1 MKKYICLI
9 VATFAIS
16 ACTLWR
22 TSEPARFYTFTTP
35 EVSQIRGP
43 AHVTTVAIEN
53 VTVPQAIN
61 RPQIVMKY
69 KNSNMMMVSEFDRWI
84 DEPANSL
91 PVVISENMN
100 MYAKNISARPTKN
113 SVEARNAKYILS
125 VDFVRFETE
134 INGKITISAWW
145 TLTNNRGDI
154 IAQKKMTQTADTPE
168 LNASYPNY
176 DAIVATQSKLLAKLS
191 YKIADVISDLK

>member
-1 MKKYICLI
+1 MKKYFCLI
-9 VATFAIS
+9 VATFALS

-22 TSEPARFYTFTTP
+22 TSEPARFYTFTTT
-35 EVSQIRGP
+35 EVTRVRGP
-43 AHVTTVAIEN
+43 AKVTTVAIEN
-53 VTVPQAIN
+53 VTVPRAID

-84 DEPANSL
+84 DGPANSL

-100 MYAKNISARPTKN
+100 QYAKNISAKPTKN

-134 INGKITISAWW
+134 LNGKITISAWW
-145 TLTNNRGDI
+145 TLSNNRGDI

-168 LNASYPNY
+168 LNAGYPNY
-176 DAIVATQSKLLAKLS
+176 DAIVAAQSKLLAKLS
-191 YKIADVISDLK
+191 YRIADVISELK

>member
-1 MKKYICLI
+1 M
-9 VATFAIS
+9 
-16 ACTLWR
+16 
-22 TSEPARFYTFTTP
+22 
-35 EVSQIRGP
+35 SQIRGP

-53 VTVPQAIN
+53 VTVPQSIN

-154 IAQKKMTQTADTPE
+154 VAQKKMTQTADTPE
-168 LNASYPNY
+168 LDASYPNY
-176 DAIVATQSKLLAKLS
+176 DAIVAAQSKLLAKLS
-191 YKIADVISDLK
+191 YKIADVISELK

>member
-9 VATFAIS
+9 VATFALC

-43 AHVTTVAIEN
+43 AKVTTVAIEN
-53 VTVPQAIN
+53 VTVPQAID

-84 DEPANSL
+84 DGPANSL

-100 MYAKNISARPTKN
+100 QYAKNISAKPTKN

-134 INGKITISAWW
+134 LNGKITISAWW
-145 TLTNNRGDI
+145 TLSNNRGDI

-168 LNASYPNY
+168 LDAGRPDY
-176 DAIVATQSKLLAKLS
+176 DAIVAAQSKLLARLS
-191 YKIADVISDLK
+191 YKIADVISELK

>member
-1 MKKYICLI
+1 MKKYFCLI
-9 VATFAIS
+9 VATFALS

-35 EVSQIRGP
+35 EVTQVRGP
-43 AHVTTVAIEN
+43 AKVTTVAIEN
-53 VTVPQAIN
+53 VTVPRAID

-84 DEPANSL
+84 DGPANSL

-100 MYAKNISARPTKN
+100 QYAKNISAKPTKN

-134 INGKITISAWW
+134 LNGKITISAWW
-145 TLTNNRGDI
+145 TLSNNRGDI

-168 LNASYPNY
+168 LEAGYPNY
-176 DAIVATQSKLLAKLS
+176 DAIVAAQSKLLARLS

>member
-9 VATFAIS
+9 VATFALC

-125 VDFVRFETE
+125 VDFVKFETE
-134 INGKITISAWW
+134 INGKIAISAWW
-145 TLTNNRGDI
+145 TLSNNRGDI
-154 IAQKKMTQTADTPE
+154 VAQKKMTQTADTPE
-168 LNASYPNY
+168 LDAGYPNY
-176 DAIVATQSKLLAKLS
+176 DAIVAAQSKLLARLS

>member
-9 VATFAIS
+9 VATFALC

-43 AHVTTVAIEN
+43 AKVTTVAIEN
-53 VTVPQAIN
+53 VSVPQSID

-84 DEPANSL
+84 DGPTNSL

-100 MYAKNISARPTKN
+100 QYAKNISAKPTKN

-134 INGKITISAWW
+134 LNGKITISAWW
-145 TLTNNRGDI
+145 TLSNNRGDI
-154 IAQKKMTQTADTPE
+154 VAQKKMTQTADTPE
-168 LNASYPNY
+168 LDAGYPNY
-176 DAIVATQSKLLAKLS
+176 DAIVATQSKLLARLS
-191 YKIADVISDLK
+191 YKIADVISELK